1 MTSEPG
7 AANVRVTDMIER
19 QVNHLVR
26 LVDDL
31 LEVSRI
37 TRGRIEL
44 RRERTDL
51 AAVVRSAVETSR
63 PQVDSAGHRLDV
75 IMPDEPVV
83 LECDSVRIAQV
94 ISNLLNNAA
103 RYTEHGG
110 RITLEARR
118 EGEDALIAV
127 RDTGIGIEAGM
138 LGRVF
143 ELFVQS
149 DPQNGRSQGGLGIGL
164 ALVRRL
170 VEMHGGT
177 VHASSAGL
185 GKGSEFVVR
194 LPIAAPA
201 SDSKDAAPGTDV
213 PGAVPGQR
221 VLVVDDNRDAAQS
234 LGVLLRLI
242 GVDSQV
248 AFSGA
253 EALAALPVYR
263 PDVVL
268 LDLGMPEMD
277 GEEVARRI
285 RAHPEFHGL
294 RLVAL
299 TGWGQAADR
308 ERSRAAGFDY
318 HLIKPADVAALTT
331 VLHAGAGAGNGRKDR

>member
-1 MTSEPG
+1 
-7 AANVRVTDMIER
+7 
-19 QVNHLVR
+19 
-26 LVDDL
+26 
-31 LEVSRI
+31 
-37 TRGRIEL
+37 
-44 RRERTDL
+44 
-51 AAVVRSAVETSR
+51 
-63 PQVDSAGHRLDV
+63 
-75 IMPDEPVV
+75 
-83 LECDSVRIAQV
+83 
-94 ISNLLNNAA
+94 
-103 RYTEHGG
+103 
-110 RITLEARR
+110 
-118 EGEDALIAV
+118 
-127 RDTGIGIEAGM
+127 
-138 LGRVF
+138 
-143 ELFVQS
+143 
-149 DPQNGRSQGGLGIGL
+149 
-164 ALVRRL
+164 
-170 VEMHGGT
+170 
-177 VHASSAGL
+177 
-185 GKGSEFVVR
+185 
-194 LPIAAPA
+194 
-201 SDSKDAAPGTDV
+201 
-213 PGAVPGQR
+213 